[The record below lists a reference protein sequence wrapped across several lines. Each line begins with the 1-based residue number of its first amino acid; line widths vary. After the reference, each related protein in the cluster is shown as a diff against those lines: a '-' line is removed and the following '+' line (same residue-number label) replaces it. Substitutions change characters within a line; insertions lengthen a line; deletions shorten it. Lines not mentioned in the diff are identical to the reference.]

1 MKKYRIHLNGNIYEM
16 GVELISSEDSPTKVE
31 KATAA
36 APAEA
41 KRTDSP
47 VAASASRV
55 PAAQAPVQPVKATAS
70 RSVTSPMPGKIIR
83 ILLPAGASV
92 SAGQTVMI
100 LEAMKMENE
109 ISAPKSGLVLR
120 VHVQEGQTV
129 TSGEALFEIG

>member
-109 ISAPKSGLVLR
+109 ITAPGDGVVASLDAAQGSAVNTGDLLA
-120 VHVQEGQTV
+120 T
-129 TSGEALFEIG
+129 LN